1 MADSLASYKS
11 SPSDRVISC
20 LANGEKIT
28 NILDKKQYFLTLNEY
43 KNQLFE
49 K

>member
-11 SPSDRVISC
+11 SPSNRVISC
-20 LANGEKIT
+20 LVHGEDKS
-28 NILDKKQYFLTLNEY
+28 NILDKKQYFLTLNKY
-43 KNQLFE
+43 KNNFFE